1 MNKSKWYGDLKDNII
16 NIKHTDSVIK
26 WSSASPSPEA
36 HFQDPR
42 MKALNITSYEDFK
55 RNEDLAKLIE
65 GKTIAYVCSSPHVK
79 DQGTV
84 IDSFDLVARVNQNFP
99 LPKELYKDRGSRIDI
114 QVNCCNRPKR
124 RAMTDNINFIKT
136 MKFIL
141 CPMVTVWELGETDD
155 FLKNTNVPYENIS
168 DGYLFKIFKEIGTI
182 CNTGLLGIIA
192 LLNYD
197 IKLYVTGMTF
207 FNMNNF
213 GSIYYDQYHD
223 HQSSY
228 GQFSQTSQKHPIP
241 SELRMDIH
249 NNLYQIEFFKKI
261 VKQHYPHKLLLDNY
275 LIENFVDK

>member
-1 MNKSKWYGDLKDNII
+1 
-16 NIKHTDSVIK
+16 
-26 WSSASPSPEA
+26 
-36 HFQDPR
+36 
-42 MKALNITSYEDFK
+42 
-55 RNEDLAKLIE
+55 
-65 GKTIAYVCSSPHVK
+65 
-79 DQGTV
+79 
-84 IDSFDLVARVNQNFP
+84 
-99 LPKELYKDRGSRIDI
+99 
-114 QVNCCNRPKR
+114 
-124 RAMTDNINFIKT
+124 
-136 MKFIL
+136 
-141 CPMVTVWELGETDD
+141 MVTVWELGETDD

-261 VKQHYPHKLLLDNY
+261 VKEHYPHKLLLDNY